1 MTVTFALT
9 ETDEQPAAVP
19 MRHQQF
25 VITEDTTDADA
36 EQLAGVLMTQG
47 LPAVLEDLKV
57 ALPEE
62 AGIITMMIQSMTAEP
77 AQP

>member
-1 MTVTFALT
+1 
-9 ETDEQPAAVP
+9 
-19 MRHQQF
+19 
-25 VITEDTTDADA
+25 TEDTTDADA
-36 EQLAGVLMTQG
+36 EQLTGVLMTQG
-47 LPAVLEDLKV
+47 LPKVLENLKV